1 MNLQSARLGSILVA
15 LPLSATNAFAH
26 HIMGGRTPATFGDGM
41 LSGLGHPIIGPDHF
55 AAVVAVGCIAA
66 MHSAGALL
74 VVAFIAAMMAGV
86 ALHLN
91 GATVPAAEI
100 LVALSVIGLGALM
113 LSRRQMS
120 SASAFVLFA
129 LVGLVHGYALG
140 ESNLWRRANSALR
153 VSAWPRGHSKRDC
166 TRLHGDHAQRC
177 RTIQGPF
184 AIATCRCGHRRYRP
198 GGVDAAGCAGRLI
211 SAGA

>member
-100 LVALSVIGLGALM
+100 LVALSVI
-113 LSRRQMS
+113 
-120 SASAFVLFA
+120 
-129 LVGLVHGYALG
+129 
-140 ESNLWRRANSALR
+140 
-153 VSAWPRGHSKRDC
+153 
-166 TRLHGDHAQRC
+166 
-177 RTIQGPF
+177 
-184 AIATCRCGHRRYRP
+184 
-198 GGVDAAGCAGRLI
+198 
-211 SAGA
+211 